1 MSYREKTERCVW
13 TKSENEWRKNGTT
26 RRVKEIRTC
35 TGDELV
41 K

>member
-1 MSYREKTERCVW
+1 MVRKGRAGMSGQRVN
-13 TKSENEWRKNGTT
+13 NEWRKKRTT

-35 TGDELV
+35 TGDELS